1 MPAIRFT
8 HCLRREEVKSH
19 SKSDC
24 HWLQLQG
31 KKATSRCGTE
41 PRGPA
46 VLVHM
51 GILHKR
57 LVPFATDFFIHCSL
71 ALNLFQFVGRNV
83 KVVVALGESTLTAS
97 RCLTRSAV
105 TETHRQEAWLHLC
118 PSPISVL
125 SWLPKCIIHS
135 ECAQTAAWRSPPEVS
150 SFFPELENN

>member
-31 KKATSRCGTE
+31 KKAISRCGIE

-46 VLVHM
+46 VSVHT
-51 GILHKR
+51 GIIHKR
-57 LVPFATDFFIHCSL
+57 LVPFATDFFIHCLL
-71 ALNLFQFVGRNV
+71 ALNLFQFVGRNF
-83 KVVVALGESTLTAS
+83 KVLVTLGESTRTAS
-97 RCLTRSAV
+97 RCLTRSVV
-105 TETHRQEAWLHLC
+105 TETHRQEARLHLC

-135 ECAQTAAWRSPPEVS
+135 EGA
-150 SFFPELENN
+150 